1 MNWNIP
7 EINLIACWAGVVL
20 GIVSGMLLGLGF
32 HREDFLGGY
41 GSLQRRLYRL
51 AHISFFGLAGINFL
65 FWLTVTLNRLSGSFL
80 APASSALLLGALTMP
95 TFCLLAAHW
104 PKARHGFAVPV
115 ISLLYG
121 TVATFLSLLK

>member
-7 EINLIACWAGVVL
+7 EINLLACWAGIVL
-20 GIVSGMLLGLGF
+20 GIGSGMLLGLGF

-41 GSLQRRLYRL
+41 GSLRRRLYRL

-65 FWLTVTLNRLSGSFL
+65 FWLTVTQMDLSGSFL

-95 TFCLLAAHW
+95 ACCLLTAHW
-104 PKARHGFAVPV
+104 TMARHGFAVPV

-121 TVATFLSLLK
+121 TIATFLNLLN